1 MAKKNSEE
9 QRFTLSS
16 SPHLSKEDDVNKIM
30 NTVIMALVPAIAFSV
45 YHFGWDSL
53 LTIMVA
59 AGSCLATEY
68 LIKKMRKREVTDTS
82 SLLTGI
88 LLAMT
93 LPPGLGIGFVML
105 GSVFAIAIGKE
116 IFGGLGYNIFNPAL
130 LGRAFLQASFPVKM
144 TTWEAPQHLAMDA
157 KSFATPL
164 GGYKFG
170 ESVIQN
176 AGDYIDGLIMGNVG
190 GCIGETSAIA
200 IILGGVF
207 ILVKKYADW
216 RIPVSYLGTVF
227 VLGGIF
233 WLISPANYPDPIFH
247 LFSGGLMIGAFF
259 MATDMVTSPVTPLG
273 SWIFGIGAG
282 VIVILIRLF
291 GGLPEGVMYSIIFM
305 NAFVPLIDRYTRPKY
320 FGEVKK

>member
-1 MAKKNSEE
+1 MAKKNTEE
-9 QRFTLSS
+9 QKFTLSS
-16 SPHLSKEDDVNKIM
+16 SPHLTQEDDVNKIM
-30 NTVIMALVPAIAFSV
+30 NTVILALVPAIAFSV

-53 LTIMVA
+53 MTIVIA
-59 AGSCLATEY
+59 AASCLGTEY
-68 LIKKMRKREVTDTS
+68 LIKKMRNREVTDTS
-82 SLLTGI
+82 ALLTGI

-93 LPPGLGIGFVML
+93 LPPGLHIGFVVL

-116 IFGGLGYNIFNPAL
+116 VFGGLGYNIFNPAL
-130 LGRAFLQASFPVKM
+130 LGRAFLQASFPVRM
-144 TTWEAPQHLAMDA
+144 TTWEIPQHYVADA
-157 KSFATPL
+157 KTFATPL

-176 AGDYIDGLIMGNVG
+176 TGDYIDGLIMGNIG
-190 GCIGETSAIA
+190 GCIGETSALA
-200 IILGGVF
+200 ILAGGIF
-207 ILVKKYADW
+207 ILIKKYADW

-227 VLGGIF
+227 ILGGLF

-247 LFSGGLMIGAFF
+247 LLSGGLMIGAFF
-259 MATDMVTSPVTPLG
+259 MATDMVTSPITPLG
-273 SWIFGIGAG
+273 SWIFGAGAG

-320 FGEVKK
+320 FGEVK